1 MANLEILA
9 ILAAFREPSK
19 LAASAPNI
27 ASTTALRYRR
37 EDRALEGRSELLAA
51 QTVAD
56 AGLRQ

>member
-27 ASTTALRYRR
+27 ASTALRYRR